1 MALINTQTQQKP
13 KLNITNIKSP
23 IGKLSAAPISKIS
36 RPTLKVTK
44 PTIKPLDL
52 NIDTK
57 QTETNVGIFDNI
69 IGLEKKTEHV
79 ESRIQNI
86 ETKAIQG

>member
-23 IGKLSAAPISKIS
+23 IGKLSAAPISKIG

-52 NIDTK
+52 NIDTCLLY
-57 QTETNVGIFDNI
+57 TSPSPRD
-69 IGLEKKTEHV
+69 
-79 ESRIQNI
+79 
-86 ETKAIQG
+86 